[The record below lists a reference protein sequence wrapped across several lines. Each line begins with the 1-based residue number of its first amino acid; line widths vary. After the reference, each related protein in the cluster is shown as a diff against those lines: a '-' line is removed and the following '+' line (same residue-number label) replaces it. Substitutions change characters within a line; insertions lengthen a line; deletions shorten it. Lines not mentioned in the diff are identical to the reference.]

1 MKIRTLPLRLKTFR
15 TTKLALLVCHVPT
28 ESTHKFGRATS
39 ISCMQVLVAVE
50 QVDVEELNDLVCA
63 ITDPEN

>member
-1 MKIRTLPLRLKTFR
+1 MKIRTLPLRIKAFR
-15 TTKLALLVCHVPT
+15 TTKLALLVCHFPSRAPVN
-28 ESTHKFGRATS
+28 GRTTP
-39 ISCMQVLVAVE
+39 ISRMQVLVAVE